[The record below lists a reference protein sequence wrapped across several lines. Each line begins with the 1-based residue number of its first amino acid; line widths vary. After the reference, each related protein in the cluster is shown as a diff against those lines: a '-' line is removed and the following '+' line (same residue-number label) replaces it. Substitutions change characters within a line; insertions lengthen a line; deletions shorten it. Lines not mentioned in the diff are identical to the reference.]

1 MGIWYHNIAVQTP
14 VWVAN
19 RDTPVSDPSSSRL
32 AITPDGNLALFDGT
46 GSIAWS
52 TKVNTSCWTGPKPK
66 VLLVH
71 VRPPANPIGDEAAV
85 YEEEGSAFHGLY
97 GSGQAAGSAPEGDEA
112 TVYEEGIF
120 ERRV

>member
-19 RDTPVSDPSSSRL
+19 RDKPVSDPSSSWL

-52 TKVNTSCWTGPKPK
+52 TKVNNSTI
-66 VLLVH
+66 
-71 VRPPANPIGDEAAV
+71 ANATDAV
-85 YEEEGSAFHGLY
+85 TRCAGL
-97 GSGQAAGSAPEGDEA
+97 GQN
-112 TVYEEGIF
+112 
-120 ERRV
+120 RRS